1 MFKLSS
7 TDCLSSNLD
16 DPVNVY
22 FHKNVSKN
30 KESNRKKT
38 VIYTQSVLLAAT
50 SNALWHFPSN
60 KIETIF
66 SQNHKA

>member
-1 MFKLSS
+1 MFQLSS

-22 FHKNVSKN
+22 LHKNVSETMKVT
-30 KESNRKKT
+30 EKT
-38 VIYTQSVLLAAT
+38 VVYTQSVLLAAT

-60 KIETIF
+60 KI
-66 SQNHKA
+66 

>member
-22 FHKNVSKN
+22 LHKNVNKN
-30 KESNRKKT
+30 KEGNRKRLFF
-38 VIYTQSVLLAAT
+38 YTQSVLLAAT

-60 KIETIF
+60 KIETI
-66 SQNHKA
+66 